1 MWRERSWLLGN
12 NKGAVTTAVHSHSTR
27 QRLIGVKK
35 DRALPQPLATLPP
48 QVSFPRCPAPT
59 RTKKVSLFS
68 FIVLGI
74 TSPKARL
81 QPRPQLSKSVV
92 TTTRPTLS
100 ALRKLRALA
109 LLVIRSLV
117 PQPREH

>member
-35 DRALPQPLATLPP
+35 DRALPPPLATLPP

-59 RTKKVSLFS
+59 RKKKVSLFS
-68 FIVLGI
+68 FIVFGI

-92 TTTRPTLS
+92 TTARPTLS

-109 LLVIRSLV
+109 LLVLRSLV